1 MKLYNGIVLQNTRSV
16 PQALKEVSVADN
28 ALTHLPA
35 SFTRLASLSKLWLYG
50 NQLAALPP
58 GLPAAMPSLSHLWLE
73 DNPRLAGP
81 AVLQLLSD
89 VAQRQQ
95 QQQPSTTTSP
105 LSDAAAP
112 ASPSA
117 AAIASE
123 WRLRHPRGLGPS
135 PGRTQSPSGG
145 NTPPPPP
152 PPPSY
157 MLKALGLDTR
167 QLQGMP
173 LDLMRRVGRILKVR
187 GFSL

>member
-1 MKLYNGIVLQNTRSV
+1 M
-16 PQALKEVSVADN
+16 ADN

-105 LSDAAAP
+105 LSDAAA
-112 ASPSA
+112 SPSA
-117 AAIASE
+117 AATASE
-123 WRLRHPRGLGPS
+123 WQLRHPRGLGPS

-152 PPPSY
+152 SY

-173 LDLMRRVGRILKVR
+173 LTLMRRVGRTLKVR